1 MQFCQQLSAYL
12 STKEYTGYQ
21 LYLDMYEQA
30 ILCDECG
37 YDSVAL
43 TEHHLINILM
53 MPAPLQF
60 AVKIAA
66 STKNIKIIT
75 AVGVLPIH
83 DMRIYAGEVIAA
95 QMFTDDRLIL
105 GVGRGAFACEMAL
118 LGSPLEESRDKFNE
132 SLDVLTALLSEEEVS
147 WRGDYY
153 NFDSLTAM
161 PRPMTENGPPI
172 MMAVLNPEGIYA
184 CTKRGFNIMTTPLAG
199 NHQLMLDQVDGFNR
213 AKSEMGNTGKDLTL
227 SLSRGAFIIKDEAD
241 RKAKLEQA
249 YEYFARFDNVFT
261 GPGIVKNGMIEIL
274 PRKQTMA
281 ELADSLL
288 ICTPEEMIDQL
299 AVYYEIG
306 IDRMILNM
314 NFGASHADTMAS
326 IQRFSEEVMP
336 NFTSR
341 NVNESSVPIN
351 IQIKSNDSC

>member
-1 MQFCQQLSAYL
+1 MKFCQQLSAYL
-12 STKEYTGYQ
+12 ATKEYTGYR
-21 LYLDMYEQA
+21 LYQDMLDQA
-30 ILCDECG
+30 VLCDTYG

-60 AVKIAA
+60 AVKIASA
-66 STKNIKIIT
+66 TQNIKIIT

-118 LGSPLEESRDKFNE
+118 LDSPLEESREKFNE

-147 WRGDYY
+147 WDGDYY
-153 NFDSLTAM
+153 KFDPLTAM
-161 PRPMTENGPPI
+161 PRPMTEGGLPI
-172 MMAVLNPEGIYA
+172 MMAVLNPEGVYD
-184 CTKRGFNIMTTPLAG
+184 CTKRGFHIMTTPLAG
-199 NHQLMLDQVDGFNR
+199 NHQLMLDQVDGHNR
-213 AKSEMGNTGKDLTL
+213 AKSEMGDAGKLLTL
-227 SLSRGAFIIKDEAD
+227 SLSRVAFVVENEAD
-241 RKAKLEQA
+241 KTVKLEQA
-249 YEYFARFDNVFT
+249 YEYFSRFDNVFT

-274 PRKQTMA
+274 PRNQSME
-281 ELADSLL
+281 ELDQSLL
-288 ICTPEEMIDQL
+288 ICTPEEMIEQL
-299 AVYYEIG
+299 SVYDEIG

-314 NFGASHADTMAS
+314 NFGASHEDTMRS

-336 NFTSR
+336 HFN
-341 NVNESSVPIN
+341 
-351 IQIKSNDSC
+351 

>member
-1 MQFCQQLSAYL
+1 MGYRLYQDMFEQAVLCDR
-12 STKEYTGYQ
+12 TGY
-21 LYLDMYEQA
+21 E
-30 ILCDECG
+30 
-37 YDSVAL
+37 SVAL

-60 AVKIAA
+60 AVKIAGA
-66 STKNIKIIT
+66 TKNIKIIT

-132 SLDVLTALLSEEEVS
+132 SLDVLTTLFAEEEVS
-147 WRGDYY
+147 WKGVFY
-153 NFDSLTAM
+153 NFDSLTVM
-161 PRPMTENGPPI
+161 PRPMTKNGPPI

-184 CTKRGFNIMTTPLAG
+184 CTKRGFHIMTTPLAG

-213 AKSEMGNTGKDLTL
+213 ARAEMGDVGKDLTL
-227 SLSRGAFIIKDEAD
+227 SLSRGAFIVDNEAD
-241 RKAKLEQA
+241 KKAKLEQA

-261 GPGIVKNGMIEIL
+261 GPGVVKNGMIEIL
-274 PRKQTMA
+274 PRKQTME

-299 AVYYEIG
+299 SLYREIG

-314 NFGASHADTMAS
+314 NFGASHRDTMDS
-326 IQRFSEEVMP
+326 IQRFSEEVIP
-336 NFTSR
+336 HF
-341 NVNESSVPIN
+341 I
-351 IQIKSNDSC
+351 

>member
-1 MQFCQQLSAYL
+1 MF
-12 STKEYTGYQ
+12 
-21 LYLDMYEQA
+21 EQA
-30 ILCDECG
+30 VLSDQCG
-37 YDSVAL
+37 YGSVAL

-66 STKNIKIIT
+66 ATKNIKIIT

-105 GVGRGAFACEMAL
+105 GVGRGAFACEMSL

-132 SLDVLTALLSEEEVS
+132 SLDVLMALLSKEEVS
-147 WRGDYY
+147 WKGDFY
-153 NFDSLTAM
+153 NFDALTAM

-172 MMAVLNPEGIYA
+172 MMAVLNPQGVYA
-184 CTKRGFNIMTTPLAG
+184 CTKRGFHIMTTPLAG
-199 NHQLMLDQVDGFNR
+199 SHQLMLDQVDGFNR
-213 AKSEMGNTGKDLTL
+213 AKIEMGDDGKDLTL
-227 SLSRGAFIIKDEAD
+227 SLSRGAFIVNNESDK
-241 RKAKLEQA
+241 KAKLERA

-274 PRKQTMA
+274 PRKQTMK

-288 ICTPEEMIDQL
+288 ICTPNEMIDQL
-299 AVYYEIG
+299 SVYSEIG

-314 NFGASHADTMAS
+314 NFGASHKDTMTS

-336 NFTSR
+336 HFN
-341 NVNESSVPIN
+341 
-351 IQIKSNDSC
+351 

>member
-12 STKEYTGYQ
+12 GTKEYTGYQ
-21 LYLDMYEQA
+21 LYQDMCEQA
-30 ILCDECG
+30 ILCDASG

-132 SLDVLTALLSEEEVS
+132 SLDVLTSLLSEEEVS
-147 WRGDYY
+147 WQGDYY
-153 NFDSLTAM
+153 NFDALTAM
-161 PRPMTENGPPI
+161 PRPMTEGGPPI

-184 CTKRGFNIMTTPLAG
+184 CTKRGFHIMTTPLAG

-213 AKSEMGNTGKDLTL
+213 AKNEMAEAGKDLTL
-227 SLSRGAFIIKDEAD
+227 SLSRGAFVVGDEAD
-241 RKAKLEQA
+241 KKVKLEQA

-261 GPGIVKNGMIEIL
+261 GPGIVKNGMIEVL

-281 ELADSLL
+281 ELDQSLL
-288 ICTPEEMIDQL
+288 ICTSDEMIDQL
-299 AVYYEIG
+299 SVYDEIG

-314 NFGASHADTMAS
+314 NFGASHEDTMKS
-326 IQRFSEEVMP
+326 IKRFSEEVMP
-336 NFTSR
+336 HFN
-341 NVNESSVPIN
+341 
-351 IQIKSNDSC
+351 

>member
-1 MQFCQQLSAYL
+1 MRFCQQLSAYL
-12 STKEYTGYQ
+12 GSKDYTGYR
-21 LYLDMYEQA
+21 LYQDMFEQA
-30 ILCDECG
+30 VLCDRTG
-37 YDSVAL
+37 YESVAL

-60 AVKIAA
+60 AVKIAGA
-66 STKNIKIIT
+66 TKNIKIIT

-132 SLDVLTALLSEEEVS
+132 SLDVLTTLFAEEEVS
-147 WRGDYY
+147 WRGDFY
-153 NFDSLTAM
+153 NFDSLTVM
-161 PRPMTENGPPI
+161 PRPMTKNGPPI

-184 CTKRGFNIMTTPLAG
+184 CTKRGFHIMTTPLAG
-199 NHQLMLDQVDGFNR
+199 NHQLMLDQVDSFNR
-213 AKSEMGNTGKDLTL
+213 AKAEMGDDGKDLTL
-227 SLSRGAFIIKDEAD
+227 SLSRGAFIVDNEAD
-241 RKAKLEQA
+241 KKAKLEQA

-261 GPGIVKNGMIEIL
+261 GPGVVKNGMIEIL
-274 PRKQTMA
+274 PRKQTME

-299 AVYYEIG
+299 SLYREIG

-314 NFGASHADTMAS
+314 NFGASHGDTMNS

-336 NFTSR
+336 HFT
-341 NVNESSVPIN
+341 N
-351 IQIKSNDSC
+351 K

>member
-1 MQFCQQLSAYL
+1 MRFCQQLSAYL
-12 STKEYTGYQ
+12 GSKDYTGYR
-21 LYLDMYEQA
+21 LYQDMFEQA
-30 ILCDECG
+30 VLCDRTG
-37 YDSVAL
+37 YESVAL

-60 AVKIAA
+60 AVKIAGA
-66 STKNIKIIT
+66 TKDIKIIT

-105 GVGRGAFACEMAL
+105 GVGRGAFACEMTL

-132 SLDVLTALLSEEEVS
+132 SLDVLTTLFAEEEVS
-147 WRGDYY
+147 WRGDFY
-153 NFDSLTAM
+153 NFDSLTVM
-161 PRPMTENGPPI
+161 PRPMTKNGPPI

-184 CTKRGFNIMTTPLAG
+184 CTKRGFHIMTTPLAG
-199 NHQLMLDQVDGFNR
+199 NHQLMLDQVDSFNR
-213 AKSEMGNTGKDLTL
+213 AKAEMGDDGKDLTL
-227 SLSRGAFIIKDEAD
+227 SLSRGAFIVDNEAD
-241 RKAKLEQA
+241 KKAKLEQA

-261 GPGIVKNGMIEIL
+261 GPGVVKNGMIEIL
-274 PRKQTMA
+274 PRKQTME

-288 ICTPEEMIDQL
+288 ICIPEEMIDQL
-299 AVYYEIG
+299 SLYREIG

-314 NFGASHADTMAS
+314 NFGASHGDTMNS

-336 NFTSR
+336 HFT
-341 NVNESSVPIN
+341 N
-351 IQIKSNDSC
+351 K

>member
-1 MQFCQQLSAYL
+1 MKFCQQLSAYL
-12 STKEYTGYQ
+12 ATKEYTGYR
-21 LYLDMYEQA
+21 LYQDMLDQA
-30 ILCDECG
+30 VLCDTYG

-60 AVKIAA
+60 AVKIASA
-66 STKNIKIIT
+66 TQSIKIIT

-118 LGSPLEESRDKFNE
+118 LDSPLEESREKFNE

-147 WRGDYY
+147 WDGDYY
-153 NFDSLTAM
+153 KFDPLTAM
-161 PRPMTENGPPI
+161 PRPMTEGGPPI
-172 MMAVLNPEGIYA
+172 MMAVLNPEGVYD
-184 CTKRGFNIMTTPLAG
+184 CTKRGFHIMTTPLAG
-199 NHQLMLDQVDGFNR
+199 NHQLMLDQVDGHNR
-213 AKSEMGNTGKDLTL
+213 AKSEMGDAGKLLTL
-227 SLSRGAFIIKDEAD
+227 SLSRVAFVVENEAD
-241 RKAKLEQA
+241 KTVKLEQA
-249 YEYFARFDNVFT
+249 YEYFSRFDNVFT

-274 PRKQTMA
+274 PRNQSME
-281 ELADSLL
+281 ELDQSLL
-288 ICTPEEMIDQL
+288 ICTPEEMIEQL
-299 AVYYEIG
+299 SVYDEIG

-314 NFGASHADTMAS
+314 NFGASHEDTMTS

-336 NFTSR
+336 HFN
-341 NVNESSVPIN
+341 
-351 IQIKSNDSC
+351 

>member
-12 STKEYTGYQ
+12 SSKEYTGYQ
-21 LYLDMYEQA
+21 LYQDMFEQA
-30 ILCDECG
+30 VLSDQCG

-66 STKNIKIIT
+66 ATKNIKIIT

-83 DMRIYAGEVIAA
+83 DMRIYAGEVIAT

-132 SLDVLTALLSEEEVS
+132 SLDVLTALFSKEEVS
-147 WRGDYY
+147 WKGDFY

-161 PRPMTENGPPI
+161 PRPMTKNGPPI

-184 CTKRGFNIMTTPLAG
+184 CTKRGFHIMTTPLAG

-213 AKSEMGNTGKDLTL
+213 AKTEIGDDGKGLTL
-227 SLSRGAFIIKDEAD
+227 SLSRGAFVVNNESD

-261 GPGIVKNGMIEIL
+261 GPGIAKNGMIEIL
-274 PRKQTMA
+274 PRKQTME

-299 AVYYEIG
+299 SVYEELG
-306 IDRMILNM
+306 INRMILNM
-314 NFGASHADTMAS
+314 NFGASHKDTMES

-336 NFTSR
+336 HF
-341 NVNESSVPIN
+341 
-351 IQIKSNDSC
+351 

>member
-1 MQFCQQLSAYL
+1 MRFCQQLSAYL
-12 STKEYTGYQ
+12 GSKDYTGYR
-21 LYLDMYEQA
+21 LYQDMFEQA
-30 ILCDECG
+30 VLCDRTG
-37 YDSVAL
+37 YESVAL

-60 AVKIAA
+60 AVKIAGA
-66 STKNIKIIT
+66 TKNIKIIT

-132 SLDVLTALLSEEEVS
+132 SLDVLTTLFAEEEVS
-147 WRGDYY
+147 WKGDFY
-153 NFDSLTAM
+153 NFDSLTVM
-161 PRPMTENGPPI
+161 PRPMTKNGPPI

-184 CTKRGFNIMTTPLAG
+184 CTKRGFHIMTTPLAG

-213 AKSEMGNTGKDLTL
+213 AKAEMGDVGKDLTL
-227 SLSRGAFIIKDEAD
+227 SLSRGAFIVDNEAD
-241 RKAKLEQA
+241 KKAKLEQA

-261 GPGIVKNGMIEIL
+261 GPGVVKNGMIEIIS
-274 PRKQTMA
+274 RKQTME

-299 AVYYEIG
+299 SLYREIG

-314 NFGASHADTMAS
+314 NFGASHRDTMDS

-336 NFTSR
+336 HF
-341 NVNESSVPIN
+341 I
-351 IQIKSNDSC
+351 

>member
-1 MQFCQQLSAYL
+1 VQFCQQLSAYL
-12 STKEYTGYQ
+12 GTKEYTGYQ
-21 LYLDMYEQA
+21 LYQDMCEQA
-30 ILCDECG
+30 ILCDASG

-132 SLDVLTALLSEEEVS
+132 SLDVLTSLLSEEEVS
-147 WRGDYY
+147 WQGDYY
-153 NFDSLTAM
+153 NFDALTAM
-161 PRPMTENGPPI
+161 PRPMTEGGPPI

-184 CTKRGFNIMTTPLAG
+184 CTKRGFHIMTTPLAG

-213 AKSEMGNTGKDLTL
+213 AKNEMAEAGKDLTL
-227 SLSRGAFIIKDEAD
+227 SLSRGAFVVGDEAD
-241 RKAKLEQA
+241 KKVKLEQA

-261 GPGIVKNGMIEIL
+261 GPGIVKNGMIEVL

-281 ELADSLL
+281 ELDQSLL
-288 ICTPEEMIDQL
+288 ICTSDEMIDQL
-299 AVYYEIG
+299 SVYDEIG

-314 NFGASHADTMAS
+314 NFGASHEDTMKS
-326 IQRFSEEVMP
+326 IKRFSEEVMP
-336 NFTSR
+336 HFN
-341 NVNESSVPIN
+341 
-351 IQIKSNDSC
+351 

>member
-1 MQFCQQLSAYL
+1 MKFCQQLSAYL
-12 STKEYTGYQ
+12 ATKEYTGYR
-21 LYLDMYEQA
+21 LYQDMLDQA
-30 ILCDECG
+30 VLCDTYG

-60 AVKIAA
+60 AVKIASA
-66 STKNIKIIT
+66 TQNIKIIT

-118 LGSPLEESRDKFNE
+118 LDSPLEESREKFNE

-147 WRGDYY
+147 WDGDYY
-153 NFDSLTAM
+153 KFDPLTAM
-161 PRPMTENGPPI
+161 PRPMTEGGPPI
-172 MMAVLNPEGIYA
+172 MMAVLNPEGVYD
-184 CTKRGFNIMTTPLAG
+184 CTKRGFHIMTTPLAG
-199 NHQLMLDQVDGFNR
+199 NHQLMLDQVDGHNR
-213 AKSEMGNTGKDLTL
+213 AKSEMGDAGKLLTL
-227 SLSRGAFIIKDEAD
+227 SLSRVAFVVENEAD
-241 RKAKLEQA
+241 KTVKLEQA
-249 YEYFARFDNVFT
+249 YEYFSRFDNVFT

-274 PRKQTMA
+274 PRNQSME
-281 ELADSLL
+281 ELDQSLL
-288 ICTPEEMIDQL
+288 ICTPEEMIEQL
-299 AVYYEIG
+299 SVYDEIG

-314 NFGASHADTMAS
+314 NFGASHEDTMTS

-336 NFTSR
+336 HFN
-341 NVNESSVPIN
+341 
-351 IQIKSNDSC
+351 